1 MATAASQEYVQ
12 KMFIAFL
19 GRAGAPAGLEYY
31 ADLIDADEESGKAIL
46 FDDLFYSEQGQT
58 LFAGKETYEIVDI
71 IFQNVMGRSPATPGL
86 IYWTNA
92 IDDGVFN
99 VAEAAAI
106 IADSAANDADD
117 LAELNAKTTAADL
130 VTAELEAD
138 PSLVAG
144 FQANFALARD
154 SLAGVTAA
162 NVDSFDAAAETSAV
176 SNGYASL
183 TTLTTGND
191 SVVGTDDF
199 VDSVTGTLGTGATYG
214 TSGTNTDSI
223 SDNDS
228 DDGDILN
235 LSGDGDFNASVV
247 SGFENINLD
256 LAKQD
261 GAAFA
266 VTNLGNDVDALGI
279 TVAESVEVVGI
290 TVDGET
296 EATVSGDLT
305 ADITTTNVTS
315 LTATT
320 TGTGAYSI
328 TGDADLATVST
339 VDSNDAGVEIT
350 LSATTSSITVD
361 GADGANDAA
370 TISAVGEVALDVS
383 TGGNAVDLLT
393 LSGNGAAVTY
403 TMTNAGADTEYTIT
417 GDQDVTLSGAN
428 DAFDGTSFTD
438 SSTGG
443 VTTIEISGGN
453 DADLDEFGVVSGGV
467 ALTGALGTGSTVT
480 LEGGNTLTLSADQ
493 TGNLTFTGDATN
505 DAVDTLTLNMNND
518 AQDLAFTGYSEVDI
532 ATGTNAAAVAV
543 DVSTGTND
551 SLDIAGTGSFTADD
565 IDAGTLGVSMSGAF
579 VANDVDGTGAGDS
592 SITITADDITTND
605 IATATNDAIELTAS
619 GNDIEVT
626 TVDAGTGAV
635 TMSAAGDITTT
646 TVAGGVIDIDAT
658 GDLQTTTVAGTTV
671 TLEGDDVTVGAITGS
686 TVNLTSTND
695 AAAST
700 IEGIDSTGSITITGG
715 TWTQSAADAI
725 NANDGTLTIAGAD
738 VTIAD
743 GNDVWASSIVVT
755 GANDVDLGNEVEA
768 SVINASAATGDVD
781 MVIDGND
788 SSAGVTVQTG
798 AGDDDITVDEV
809 DTIFNVTLGDGND
822 TFTITNSDKVTAN
835 TGAGDDTVNIDNA
848 NDTLT
853 LNTAAGDDTV
863 EINSGGIDAATT
875 INTGADNDTVNIDA
889 SSVGAALTVN
899 TEGGADTVQI
909 DDTGND
915 VTVNTGAGDD
925 GITVAIDAAA
935 SVDAGADDDTITLS
949 GDSNAVI
956 DGGDGSDTLVLAGND
971 YTDSDLSFENIE
983 ILDIRTA
990 GNDGVLSD
998 DQFASDNT
1006 FDLVGTGNSSL
1017 NFLTIQADS
1026 ANDTTINASG
1036 VTHSTGFNKGTLH
1049 ITGNDGDDI
1058 LTDSSYSG
1066 VITGG
1071 GGNDTI
1077 DGGAGQDSIRGGTGA
1092 DNMTGG
1098 ADADTFIFSSG
1109 DNDTSVGI
1117 DAANDTMDTITDFV
1131 SLTDTIDVS
1140 GLTIA
1145 AGGLVDNDATVVQIS
1160 GSAANDVGEVL
1171 ALAQASINSDCD
1183 PGIYIVNDAMGTGD
1197 SYVYIDVDNDGDL
1210 DDNDILIIFTDA
1222 NPVTGDFDLT
1232 P

>member
-1 MATAASQEYVQ
+1 MAASTESLNYVQ

-19 GRAGAPAGLEYY
+19 GRAGAPAGMEYY
-31 ADLIDADEESGKAIL
+31 AALIDADEASGKAIL
-46 FDDLFYSEQGQT
+46 FDDLFYSEQGQS

-71 IFQNVMGRSPATPGL
+71 IFNNVMNRSPETAGL

-92 IDDGVFN
+92 INNEEFN

-106 IADSAANDADD
+106 IADSAAADADD
-117 LAELNAKTTAADL
+117 LAELNAKTTAADA
-130 VTAELEAD
+130 VTAEMTAD

-144 FQANFALARD
+144 YQANFDLARS
-154 SLAGVTAA
+154 SLGGVTAA
-162 NVDSFDAAAETSAV
+162 NVDSFDAAAETSAI
-176 SNGYASL
+176 SNGFASS

-191 SVVGTDDF
+191 TVVGTDDF
-199 VDSVTGTLGTGATYG
+199 VDTVSGTLGTGATYG

-223 SDNDS
+223 SDS
-228 DDGDILN
+228 DAGDGDILN

-261 GAAFA
+261 GSAFA
-266 VTNLGNDVDALGI
+266 ISSVGNDVDALGI

-361 GADGANDAA
+361 GADGTNDAA

-383 TGGNAVDLLT
+383 TGGNDVDLLT

-403 TMTNAGADTEYTIT
+403 TLTNAGADTEYTIT

-443 VTTIEISGGN
+443 VTAIEISSGN

-493 TGNLTFTGDATN
+493 TGDLTFTGDATN

-532 ATGTNAAAVAV
+532 ATGTNTAAVAV
-543 DVSTGTND
+543 DITTGTND
-551 SLDIAGTGSFTADD
+551 SLDIAGAGSFTVND

-605 IATATNDAIELTAS
+605 IATDTNDAIELTAS

-658 GDLQTTTVAGTTV
+658 GDLQTTTVDGTTV
-671 TLEGDDVTVGAITGS
+671 TLEGDDVTLGAITGS

-700 IEGIDSTGSITITGG
+700 MEGVDSTGDITITGG
-715 TWTQSAADAI
+715 TWTLSAADAI

-768 SVINASAATGDVD
+768 SVVNASAATGDVD
-781 MVIDGND
+781 MTIDGND
-788 SSAGVTVQTG
+788 AAAGVTVQTG
-798 AGDDDITVDEV
+798 AGDDDITVDQV
-809 DTIFNVTLGDGND
+809 NTIFNVTLGDGND

-853 LNTAAGDDTV
+853 LNTAAGEDTV

-915 VTVNTGAGDD
+915 VTVNTGAGGDS
-925 GITVAIDAAA
+925 ITVAIDAAA
-935 SVDAGADDDTITLS
+935 NVDAGADDDTITLS

-956 DGGDGSDTLVLAGND
+956 DGGDGSDTVVLAGND

-983 ILDIRTA
+983 VLDIRTA

-1006 FDLVGTGNSSL
+1006 FDLVGTGNSTL

-1026 ANDTTINASG
+1026 NDATTIDASG
-1036 VTHSTGFNKGTLH
+1036 VTHSTSFNKGTLH

-1098 ADADTFIFSSG
+1098 ADADTFIFANG

-1117 DAANDTMDTITDFV
+1117 DAANDAMDTITDFV
-1131 SLTDTIDVS
+1131 SGTDTIDLT
-1140 GLTIA
+1140 GLTSI
-1145 AGGLVDNDATVVQIS
+1145 DSDSTVVQID

-1197 SYVYIDVDNDGDL
+1197 SYVYIDVDNDGDI

-1222 NPVTGDFDLT
+1222 DLLQGDFDI
-1232 P
+1232 